1 MPPRLPNTALAALLR
16 EADWTIREFLAAVSR
31 MGGELGLKLNYDETA
46 VSHWINDGTV
56 PRAKAHPA
64 ICEALARRLGRPITV
79 AQAGI
84 GAVPAAAT
92 TPGDT
97 VAGLIE
103 LGSADMD
110 PSRRAVLG
118 SAATGLFSTTL
129 TIPGY
134 DDVADRFHAFKRNPR
149 TRIGHAEV
157 AAVTTMTTQLIRVDD
172 QFGGRYAR
180 PMAAAFLVNTIAP
193 YLKADAAPDIARAM
207 LAAAADHAYLTG
219 WMAMDERE
227 DGIAQSYFVKALE
240 LAGGAE
246 DQPRYCRV
254 LRGMSVHAIDLG
266 HTQLA
271 VRTANAAAEILPKA
285 DPRFAAFL
293 AGQQAHVAAA
303 SGDKR
308 GALTSM
314 SRAETAVMRAEREG
328 DTFGSYT
335 PAALRYHSSEVRAHL
350 GDIPGSIREMEQAH
364 KARDPGLRRTR
375 IRYNALLAERK
386 LQAGRL
392 EDACQ
397 SWHAV
402 LNEYP
407 FVQSG
412 RCDDRFTAMV
422 AALRPHRNNSDARSV
437 LDRAREVKNTLP
449 PRPTRLTVVHEARTR

>member
-1 MPPRLPNTALAALLR
+1 MPPRVPNTALATLLR
-16 EADWTIREFLAAVSR
+16 DADWTIREFIGAVNR
-31 MGGELGLKLNYDETA
+31 MGSELGIKLNYDETA
-46 VSHWINDGTV
+46 ATHWLRNGVV

-64 ICEALARRLGRPITV
+64 ICEALGRRLGRPVTV

-84 GAVPAAAT
+84 GTVPTTAT

-118 SAATGLFSTTL
+118 SAAGLFSTTL

-134 DDVADRFHAFKRNPR
+134 DDVAHRFDAFKRNPR

-157 AAVTTMTTQLIRVDD
+157 AAVTTMTRQLIRLDD
-172 QFGGRYAR
+172 QFGGRNAR

-193 YLKADAAPDIARAM
+193 YLKADAAPDVTRAM
-207 LAAAADHAYLTG
+207 LSAAADHAYLTG

-227 DGIAQSYFVKALE
+227 DGIAQQYFVKALE
-240 LAGGAE
+240 LASGAE
-246 DQPRYCRV
+246 DRPRYCRV

-266 HTQLA
+266 HTSLA

-285 DPRFAAFL
+285 DPRFEAFL

-303 SGDKR
+303 SGDRR

-314 SRAETAVMRAEREG
+314 RRAEAAVVRAER
-328 DTFGSYT
+328 DADATFGSYT
-335 PAALRYHSSEVRAHL
+335 PSALRYHISEVRAHL
-350 GDIPGSIREMEQAH
+350 GDLPGAIREMEQAQ
-364 KARDPGLRRTR
+364 KTRDPGLRRTR

-386 LQAGRL
+386 LRAGRL

-402 LNEYP
+402 LDEYP
-407 FVQSG
+407 AVQSG
-412 RCDDRFTAMV
+412 RCDDRVTAMT
-422 AALRPHRNNSDARSV
+422 AALRPHRANAEARLV
-437 LDRAREVKNTLP
+437 LDRARAVKNKTP
-449 PRPTRLTVVHEARTR
+449 PAPSQFFTFPDA